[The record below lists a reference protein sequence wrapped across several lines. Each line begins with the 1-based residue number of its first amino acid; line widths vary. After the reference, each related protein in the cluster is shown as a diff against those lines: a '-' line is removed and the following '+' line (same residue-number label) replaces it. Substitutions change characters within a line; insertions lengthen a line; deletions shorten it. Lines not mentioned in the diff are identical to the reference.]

1 MDLKQLQYFVSVV
14 ETGGFSRAASALNLA
29 QPSLSRQIALL
40 EEELEQRLLIRTGRG
55 VQPTEA
61 GAALLQHARNM
72 LDTARR
78 AQSELRD
85 LHSSP
90 SGRIAVG
97 LPPRVAVRI
106 GVPLVQRFR
115 ARFPRAVITLIE
127 GLSLGLR
134 EQLIG
139 GRLDLG
145 LLFDPQPSPLLE
157 YRPLTRERLLL
168 FAPRGT
174 LLPARVGL
182 ASLADYPMILASAP
196 NAIRAQVDAA
206 IRPKQIEL
214 KVVAEVGAV
223 QTALALVMA
232 GVGATILPESALHLH
247 PEGGKLPRAVIGPP
261 HLWNSLVLAMPRT
274 VPGTRLVSGTVQLIR
289 EMDIRQALPGSGPSG
304 RA

>member
-14 ETGGFSRAASALNLA
+14 EAGGFSRAASALNLA

-55 VQPTEA
+55 VVPTEA
-61 GAALLQHARNM
+61 GAALLQHARSM

-78 AQSELRD
+78 AQGELRD

-97 LPPRVAVRI
+97 LPPRVAVRL

-115 ARFPRAVITLIE
+115 QRFPRAVITLIE
-127 GLSLGLR
+127 GLTLGLR

-139 GRLDLG
+139 AKLDLA

-157 YRPLTRERLLL
+157 YRPLMRERLLL
-168 FAPRGT
+168 FAPKDT
-174 LLPARVGL
+174 ALPARLGL
-182 ASLADYPMILASAP
+182 AALADYPMILAGAP

-206 IRPKQIEL
+206 IRPKGIEL

-232 GVGATILPESALHLH
+232 GVGSTILPESAQHLH
-247 PEGGKLPRAVIGPP
+247 PGGSKLPRAPIGPP
-261 HLWNSLVLAMPRT
+261 ALWNSLVLALPRT
-274 VPGTRLVSGTVQLIR
+274 VPGSRLVSGTAQLIR
-289 EMDIRQALPGSGPSG
+289 ELDIHQVLPGG
-304 RA
+304 